1 MKTSC
6 NLPIGGFHKQS
17 MIDYPGHISS
27 IVFTC
32 GCNFKCSYC
41 HNYQL
46 IDSHL
51 SKDTLQ
57 LDEDELFGWFEKNKI
72 LLDAVVITGGE
83 PTLHDGLSEFIRK
96 IKALGLKVKLDTNG
110 TNPRMLN
117 KLIKEELLDYIAMD
131 IKAPLVLEN
140 YRKVVGKQFTE
151 SHLEKVKESVY
162 LLNETNIDSE
172 FRTTFD
178 ESLSIEDL
186 RNIIGII
193 RRKYFIQNRLREGRR
208 VGKRIEENDLK
219 QLLSFRLTEYCI
231 QVRN

>member
-110 TNPRMLN
+110 TNPRMLRD
-117 KLIKEELLDYIAMD
+117 LIREELLDYIAMD
-131 IKAPLVLEN
+131 IKAPLILDN

-151 SHLEKVKESVY
+151 SHLEKVNESVFI
-162 LLNETNIDSE
+162 LNETIIDSE

-186 RNIIGII
+186 IKIIKII
-193 RRKYFIQNRLREGRR
+193 RRNYFIQNRLSEGKR
-208 VGKRIEENDLK
+208 VGKRIEEDDLK
-219 QLLSFRLTEYCI
+219 QLLSFRATEYDI
-231 QVRN
+231 KVRN